1 MNLNEQ
7 KYLINCFPQSSIKII
22 AKSNVTNNL
31 ITHGFTSKISGDPD
45 CQYIGQIFEG
55 QKSDGRSIYSNRYN
69 ITVNF
74 NEIFESCES
83 MFENKINIIEIDLS
97 NFDFS
102 KVTSIR
108 RMFYNSRVTKI
119 NFGNINTSVLENME
133 ELFSGCSSLS
143 AINLTKFDT
152 SKVKN
157 MNGMFNGCSKLKELD
172 LSLFI
177 TSSVTTINS
186 MFHSC
191 SSLLSLNIYQFK
203 FNNSVDKDQ
212 AFEGIISK
220 VKYCIKD
227 IKTKNYL
234 DLNFS
239 EIYVYQKHCY
249 SECPSN
255 TYHIFYDENES
266 EENVREC
273 FDEIPYGYYLDKN
286 NGVYKECYETC
297 ATCITG
303 GNITNNN
310 CEECR
315 YNYSFYINPKNISNC
330 YETCNKYYYFNEF
343 NNFNCTEEY
352 SGQYNKLIINKSQCI
367 DECKNDDIYRYEYNN
382 ICYKNCPNYTIQDE
396 TNYTCKDYLNL
407 EYSTNNNNINE
418 KFTGKLYENYTEK
431 IYEKLTENI
440 NKKFTEN
447 INEKLTENINEK
459 STNNI
464 NEKKNEYLNKIL
476 EEIVRDN
483 INNSNKEIQDQ
494 VFEKI
499 RDIFNNGFDTTDID
513 KGNDFTYNIKNII
526 YTITTTLNEKNNED
540 KDKSSI
546 NLGECEDK
554 LKEKYNI
561 SQNDSLYLFKIDA
574 LIENVYKVEYEV
586 YYNFTS
592 NNFTK
597 LNLSVCSNITID
609 ISIPLDISLDDLDK
623 YNMSSGLYNDICY
636 TLTSEK
642 GTDKTLKDRQN
653 DFKKNNISVCEE
665 DCIFSDYNNRTK
677 KAICSCYTK
686 IELPVVSTIKV
697 DKKKLFD
704 NFKHI
709 NNIGNFVMLK
719 CIHLLFDLNNIFKNT
734 ANYMMFILFLLSK
747 IALFI
752 FMCYNNMKIKDY
764 INQFSKKD
772 IKDNNNIKNNN
783 KKKNENN
790 KIKNNGANKNKII
803 NNTKKNEKNNKPK
816 KDGKNTIIKINVN
829 SINNNLTSIKNEDN
843 NKREFKQKYKKSK
856 GKEKGKIY
864 KKIDL
869 KNNDNSNNLLRNN
882 NNIIT
887 KKINLKLNKT
897 NKIKNKIITYNDIE
911 MNSFDY
917 EDAKEK
923 DNRTYCQY
931 YVSLLKTKH
940 ILIFSFFLLSDY
952 NPQITK
958 IYIFFFIFA
967 INYLVSAMF
976 YTDEV
981 IHKIDEDE
989 GSFDI
994 TYQLPIMLYSLI
1006 ISTVLKIALNAS
1018 GLYEQ
1023 NIIEYKNDK
1032 KKEINPTKLMCKIR
1046 CKVVLFFLITDL
1058 FLFFFWV
1065 YLGCFCAVYK
1075 NTQIHLL
1082 IDVSSSFG
1090 ISFITPFFIY
1100 LLPGIFRIPSLDKK
1114 SNRSCMYKFSKILQL
1129 F

>member
-1 MNLNEQ
+1 M
-7 KYLINCFPQSSIKII
+7 KYII
-22 AKSNVTNNL
+22 IL
-31 ITHGFTSKISGDPD
+31 H
-45 CQYIGQIFEG
+45 QIIL
-55 QKSDGRSIYSNRYN
+55 Q
-69 ITVNF
+69 
-74 NEIFESCES
+74 
-83 MFENKINIIEIDLS
+83 
-97 NFDFS
+97 
-102 KVTSIR
+102 
-108 RMFYNSRVTKI
+108 
-119 NFGNINTSVLENME
+119 
-133 ELFSGCSSLS
+133 
-143 AINLTKFDT
+143 
-152 SKVKN
+152 
-157 MNGMFNGCSKLKELD
+157 
-172 LSLFI
+172 
-177 TSSVTTINS
+177 
-186 MFHSC
+186 
-191 SSLLSLNIYQFK
+191 NIY
-203 FNNSVDKDQ
+203 
-212 AFEGIISK
+212 
-220 VKYCIKD
+220 
-227 IKTKNYL
+227 
-234 DLNFS
+234 
-239 EIYVYQKHCY
+239 
-249 SECPSN
+249 
-255 TYHIFYDENES
+255 
-266 EENVREC
+266 
-273 FDEIPYGYYLDKN
+273 
-286 NGVYKECYETC
+286 
-297 ATCITG
+297 
-303 GNITNNN
+303 
-310 CEECR
+310 
-315 YNYSFYINPKNISNC
+315 
-330 YETCNKYYYFNEF
+330 
-343 NNFNCTEEY
+343 
-352 SGQYNKLIINKSQCI
+352 
-367 DECKNDDIYRYEYNN
+367 
-382 ICYKNCPNYTIQDE
+382 
-396 TNYTCKDYLNL
+396 
-407 EYSTNNNNINE
+407 
-418 KFTGKLYENYTEK
+418 
-431 IYEKLTENI
+431 
-440 NKKFTEN
+440 
-447 INEKLTENINEK
+447 
-459 STNNI
+459 
-464 NEKKNEYLNKIL
+464 
-476 EEIVRDN
+476 
-483 INNSNKEIQDQ
+483 
-494 VFEKI
+494 
-499 RDIFNNGFDTTDID
+499 
-513 KGNDFTYNIKNII
+513 
-526 YTITTTLNEKNNED
+526 
-540 KDKSSI
+540 
-546 NLGECEDK
+546 
-554 LKEKYNI
+554 
-561 SQNDSLYLFKIDA
+561 
-574 LIENVYKVEYEV
+574 
-586 YYNFTS
+586 
-592 NNFTK
+592 
-597 LNLSVCSNITID
+597 LSVCSNITID

-623 YNMSSGLYNDICY
+623 YNMSSRLYNDICY

-653 DFKKNNISVCEE
+653 DYIKSNISVCEE
-665 DCIFSDYNNRTK
+665 NCVFSNYNNSTK

-686 IELPVVSTIKV
+686 LELPVVSAIKV
-697 DKKKLFD
+697 NKKILFD
-704 NFKHI
+704 NILHI
-709 NNIGNFVMLK
+709 NKIGNFVILK

-772 IKDNNNIKNNN
+772 IKNNNNIN
-783 KKKNENN
+783 KNENN
-790 KIKNNGANKNKII
+790 KITNNIINKNKII
-803 NNTKKNEKNNKPK
+803 NTKNNEKNIKPK

-829 SINNNLTSIKNEDN
+829 SINNNLTSIKKEDN
-843 NKREFKQKYKKSK
+843 SKREFKQKYKKNQ

-897 NKIKNKIITYNDIE
+897 YKIKNKIITYNDIE

-989 GSFDI
+989 GSFGL

-1090 ISFITPFFIY
+1090 ISFIIPFFIY

-1114 SNRSCMYKFSKILQL
+1114 SNRSCMYKFSKLLQL